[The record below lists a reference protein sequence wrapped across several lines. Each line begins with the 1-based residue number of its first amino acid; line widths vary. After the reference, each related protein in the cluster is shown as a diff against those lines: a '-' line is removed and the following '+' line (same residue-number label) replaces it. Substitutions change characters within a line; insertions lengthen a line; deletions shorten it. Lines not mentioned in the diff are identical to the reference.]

1 MIQIRSALR
10 FAAHATRWIG
20 GVFGR
25 VTDAPNEGF
34 EQLGQALERLPDEF
48 AKETAKAQER
58 AVANMKSDLMAYP
71 SQRISSTYTR
81 TYVLRTGWIA
91 APIITNNTIDSG
103 FPAKVTSIENPVP
116 YSGWVQQRSTQAY
129 WNRGRWAT
137 VEDVIAKHSPS
148 VIDSIIRAVTIL
160 SRSF

>member
-10 FAAHATRWIG
+10 FAASATRWLG

-25 VTDAPNEGF
+25 ITDAPNEGF
-34 EQLGQALERLPDEF
+34 EQLGRALDRFPDEL
-48 AKETAKAQER
+48 AKETAKAQEQSI
-58 AVANMKSDLMAYP
+58 ANMKTDLMAYP
-71 SQRISSTYTR
+71 SQRYGTTYRR
-81 TYVLRTGWIA
+81 TYLLRSGWVG
-91 APIITNNTIDSG
+91 APIITSSTIDSG

-116 YSGWVQQRSTQAY
+116 YAGWVQRRSTQAY

-148 VIDSIIRAVTIL
+148 VVDTIIRAVTIL